1 MAEPSADAPPAMS
14 DAQAETL
21 RGVVSSLRRCLPD
34 PSARDVHD
42 AIAEHDVEMAAWA
55 TAGRVK
61 KLCTQMNKELR
72 RSPATRVGD
81 EPDETD
87 GPILTETLRRWPSTQ
102 SPIFLHLAARGDSRV
117 FFPHEHHRLTP
128 GEDETSVSVGLAFR
142 RSLADA
148 ARLHDEHVSV
158 WRLVAPAV
166 DFRSAAADGDESSSS
181 TSSRDDPVELVIVCK
196 AARVFSRNKK
206 HDPKKSDT
214 KAPDDHSETVQA
226 PLPDSARCVFE
237 VLFLLGDATKN
248 AHKRALEKPLAE
260 NAGAIGEIR
269 LTRGSREVWLNHLT
283 RNRHYEDKYCGAF
296 DATQWWDETVGVFSS
311 PETTTARR
319 ISGDQTRPTVT
330 THTWESS
337 YVVTPNAEWFR

>member
-61 KLCTQMNKELR
+61 KLCTQMNKDLR
-72 RSPATRVGD
+72 RSPETRRGD

-87 GPILTETLRRWPSTQ
+87 GPILTETLRRWPSTT
-102 SPIFLHLAARGDSRV
+102 SPIFLHVAARGDSRV
-117 FFPHEHHRLTP
+117 FFPHEHHRATP
-128 GEDETSVSVGLAFR
+128 GEDASSVSVGFAFR

-148 ARLHDEHVSV
+148 ARLHDARVFV
-158 WRLVAPAV
+158 WRLVAPAALENGV
-166 DFRSAAADGDESSSS
+166 SGNSPK
-181 TSSRDDPVELVIVCK
+181 DDPVELVIVCK
-196 AARVFSRNKK
+196 DARVFSKS
-206 HDPKKSDT
+206 KKSEPT
-214 KAPDDHSETVQA
+214 LHQL
-226 PLPDSARCVFE
+226 PLDARCVFE
-237 VLFLLGDATKN
+237 VSFVCGDATKN
-248 AHKRALEKPLAE
+248 AHKRALEKVLAE

-269 LTRGSREVWLNHLT
+269 LSRDARDVWLAHLT
-283 RNRHYEDKYCGAF
+283 RNRHYEDKYCGTF
-296 DATQWWDETVGVFSS
+296 DARQWWDDVVRDDDGFFSS
-311 PETTTARR
+311 NDTTTTTARPD
-319 ISGDQTRPTVT
+319 GDQTRQQPYR

>member
-61 KLCTQMNKELR
+61 KLCTQMNKNLR
-72 RSPATRVGD
+72 RSPEIRRGD

-87 GPILTETLRRWPSTQ
+87 GPILTETLRRWPSTT
-102 SPIFLHLAARGDSRV
+102 SPIFLHVAARGDSRV

-128 GEDETSVSVGLAFR
+128 GEDASSVSVGFAFR

-148 ARLHDEHVSV
+148 ARLHDARVFV
-158 WRLVAPAV
+158 WRLVAPAALENGV
-166 DFRSAAADGDESSSS
+166 AGNSPK
-181 TSSRDDPVELVIVCK
+181 DDPVELVIVCK
-196 AARVFSRNKK
+196 DARVFSKS
-206 HDPKKSDT
+206 KKSEPT
-214 KAPDDHSETVQA
+214 SHQL
-226 PLPDSARCVFE
+226 PLDARCVFQ
-237 VLFLLGDATKN
+237 VSFVRGDATKN
-248 AHKRALEKPLAE
+248 AHKRALEKVLAE

-269 LTRGSREVWLNHLT
+269 LSRDARDVWLAHLT
-283 RNRHYEDKYCGAF
+283 RNRHYEDKYCGTF
-296 DATQWWDETVGVFSS
+296 DATQWWDETVNCVFSS
-311 PETTTARR
+311 PETTRARR
-319 ISGDQTRPTVT
+319 ISGVQTRPTVT

>member
-117 FFPHEHHRLTP
+117 FFPHEHHKLTP

-166 DFRSAAADGDESSSS
+166 DFRSRRRRRRDVAFDFFTGRPRGARDRVQ
-181 TSSRDDPVELVIVCK
+181 SR
-196 AARVFSRNKK
+196 ARVF
-206 HDPKKSDT
+206 
-214 KAPDDHSETVQA
+214 
-226 PLPDSARCVFE
+226 
-237 VLFLLGDATKN
+237 
-248 AHKRALEKPLAE
+248 EKQE
-260 NAGAIGEIR
+260 
-269 LTRGSREVWLNHLT
+269 
-283 RNRHYEDKYCGAF
+283 
-296 DATQWWDETVGVFSS
+296 
-311 PETTTARR
+311 
-319 ISGDQTRPTVT
+319 TRPEEER
-330 THTWESS
+330 HESAGRS
-337 YVVTPNAEWFR
+337 LRDGSSAAP